1 MSFLRVTRQ
10 PAIRSLTRSTN
21 TPTLA
26 FTPRRLAHQ
35 DYGSGEGNPAGE
47 NPQAQGKNPSE
58 KAEHP
63 GPEPP
68 TAGKKA
74 GKKSQQQQQQ
84 GGGSQQQ
91 PSSSSNNNKGTQ
103 DASSSSSP
111 QPRILNDPPPPASG
125 SQGAPGEVKQHNR
138 EMDQRAEKPHP
149 KGRAEEDVEK
159 DKVPKGFW
167 AGQGGADRQP

>member
-10 PAIRSLTRSTN
+10 PALRSLARSTN

-35 DYGSGEGNPAGE
+35 DYGSGDGNPAGE

-74 GKKSQQQQQQ
+74 GEKSQQQQQ
-84 GGGSQQQ
+84 GGSQQ
-91 PSSSSNNNKGTQ
+91 PSSSSSNNNKGTHG
-103 DASSSSSP
+103 AA
-111 QPRILNDPPPPASG
+111 QPRILNDPPPSASG
-125 SQGAPGEVKQHNR
+125 EVEQHNR
-138 EMDQRAEKPHP
+138 EMDQRAEKSHE
-149 KGRAEEDVEK
+149 KVRAEEVEK

-167 AGQGGADRQP
+167 AGELFLFPFLF

>member
-1 MSFLRVTRQ
+1 MSFLRMTRQ
-10 PAIRSLTRSTN
+10 PALRSLTRSTN

-35 DYGSGEGNPAGE
+35 DYGSGDGNPAGE

-68 TAGKKA
+68 SAGKKA
-74 GKKSQQQQQQ
+74 GEKSQQQGSQQ
-84 GGGSQQQ
+84 QQQ
-91 PSSSSNNNKGTQ
+91 PSSSSSNNNNKGTQ
-103 DASSSSSP
+103 DAA
-111 QPRILNDPPPPASG
+111 QPRILNDPPPSASG
-125 SQGAPGEVKQHNR
+125 EVEQHNR
-138 EMDQRAEKPHP
+138 EMDQRAEKSHE
-149 KGRAEEDVEK
+149 KGRAEEVEK

>member
-1 MSFLRVTRQ
+1 MSFLRMTRQ
-10 PAIRSLTRSTN
+10 PALRSLTRSTN

-47 NPQAQGKNPSE
+47 NPKDQGKNPSE

-68 TAGKKA
+68 SAGKKA
-74 GKKSQQQQQQ
+74 GEQSQQQQQS
-84 GGGSQQQ
+84 GSQQ

-103 DASSSSSP
+103 GAA
-111 QPRILNDPPPPASG
+111 QPRILNDPPPSASG
-125 SQGAPGEVKQHNR
+125 QQQGAASGEVEQHNR
-138 EMDQRAEKPHP
+138 EMDQRAEKAHE
-149 KGRAEEDVEK
+149 KVRAEEVEK

-167 AGQGGADRQP
+167 AGHGGADRQP

>member
-1 MSFLRVTRQ
+1 MSFLRMTRQ
-10 PAIRSLTRSTN
+10 PALRSLTRSTPN
-21 TPTLA
+21 APTLA

-35 DYGSGEGNPAGE
+35 DYGSGDGNPAGE

-74 GKKSQQQQQQ
+74 GEKAQQQQ
-84 GGGSQQQ
+84 GGGSHQQQ
-91 PSSSSNNNKGTQ
+91 PSSSNNNKGTQ
-103 DASSSSSP
+103 AASP
-111 QPRILNDPPPPASG
+111 QPRILNDPPPSASG
-125 SQGAPGEVKQHNR
+125 QQDAASSGEVEQHNR
-138 EMDQRAEKPHP
+138 EMDRRAEKAHS
-149 KGRAEEDVEK
+149 KGRTEEDVEK

>member
-1 MSFLRVTRQ
+1 MSFLRKTRQ
-10 PAIRSLTRSTN
+10 PALRSLTRSTN

-35 DYGSGEGNPAGE
+35 DYGSGDGNPAGE

-74 GKKSQQQQQQ
+74 GEKSQQQQ

-91 PSSSSNNNKGTQ
+91 PSSSNNNKGTQ
-103 DASSSSSP
+103 DASSP

-125 SQGAPGEVKQHNR
+125 QQGAPGEVEQHNR

-167 AGQGGADRQP
+167 AGEFFSSFSMVSGSM

>member
-10 PAIRSLTRSTN
+10 PALRSLSRSTN

-35 DYGSGEGNPAGE
+35 DYGSGDGNPAGE

-74 GKKSQQQQQQ
+74 GEKSQQQQQ
-84 GGGSQQQ
+84 GGSQQ
-91 PSSSSNNNKGTQ
+91 PSSSSSSSNNNKGTQ
-103 DASSSSSP
+103 GAA
-111 QPRILNDPPPPASG
+111 QPRILNDPPPSASSGQQQGGAASG
-125 SQGAPGEVKQHNR
+125 EVEQHNR
-138 EMDQRAEKPHP
+138 EMDQRAEKSHE
-149 KGRAEEDVEK
+149 KVRAEEVEK

>member
-10 PAIRSLTRSTN
+10 PALRSLARSTN

-35 DYGSGEGNPAGE
+35 DYGSGDGNPAGE

-74 GKKSQQQQQQ
+74 GEKSQQQQQ
-84 GGGSQQQ
+84 GGSQQ
-91 PSSSSNNNKGTQ
+91 PSSNNNKGTHG
-103 DASSSSSP
+103 AA
-111 QPRILNDPPPPASG
+111 QPRILNDPPPSASG
-125 SQGAPGEVKQHNR
+125 EVEQHNR
-138 EMDQRAEKPHP
+138 EMDQRAEKSHE
-149 KGRAEEDVEK
+149 KVRAEEVEK

-167 AGQGGADRQP
+167 AGHGGADRQP